1 MRAIIRFFIN
11 IIFCKIFYRVKFYG
25 KENVRNLDKCLIC
38 PNHSNT
44 VEPAWIYS
52 NNKHLCIM
60 AKAELFENK
69 FLAKLY
75 KHFGVFP
82 IRRGEKDVKS
92 ILHAINLFKDVEK
105 RKLLIFPEGER
116 MKVEKERGEAKVGPA
131 YIAAKA
137 GVPIVPVYITKNAK
151 MFSKVKIIYG
161 KPINVDKNL
170 IKDKEGLKKFSD
182 ELLDKIYNLKDT
194 I

>member
-92 ILHAINLFKDVEK
+92 ILHAINLFKDIEK
-105 RKLLIFPEGER
+105 KKGGNTMTKLIA
-116 MKVEKERGEAKVGPA
+116 KIAEK
-131 YIAAKA
+131 YAKA
-137 GVPIVPVYITKNAK
+137 TNNACIIVGIIHQPK
-151 MFSKVKIIYG
+151 MPAS
-161 KPINVDKNL
+161 L
-170 IKDKEGLKKFSD
+170 IK
-182 ELLDKIYNLKDT
+182 KD
-194 I
+194 

>member
-82 IRRGEKDVKS
+82 IRRGEKDVKEWNCMEGYTGKS
-92 ILHAINLFKDVEK
+92 ASRTWRIYD
-105 RKLLIFPEGER
+105 FP
-116 MKVEKERGEAKVGPA
+116 
-131 YIAAKA
+131 
-137 GVPIVPVYITKNAK
+137 
-151 MFSKVKIIYG
+151 
-161 KPINVDKNL
+161 
-170 IKDKEGLKKFSD
+170 
-182 ELLDKIYNLKDT
+182 
-194 I
+194 